1 MTRTRAIAGP
11 TVVGAT
17 CAAEGS
23 RSGACPALPEVAL
36 MG

>member
-1 MTRTRAIAGP
+1 MTRTRAIAGSS
-11 TVVGAT
+11 VVGAT

-23 RSGACPALPEVAL
+23 RIGACPALLEVAR